1 MSRKKRNIFL
11 ISYLLSYYIVLHNSL
26 HLAAPCQR
34 GIDIFSA
41 LLIFFGV
48 NKACYLLVD
57 FYHWYKGN
65 NENIKDGIN

>member
-1 MSRKKRNIFL
+1 MSKKRRIIFF
-11 ISYLLSYYIVLHNSL
+11 ISYISAPYIIAYSSL

-41 LLIFFGV
+41 LLIFLGV

-65 NENIKDGIN
+65 NEAIKERIN